1 VQIDLATDRDND
13 LQAILPMNAVRNDI
27 RNVAIIAHVDHGKT
41 TLVDALLRQSGNFR
55 DSQVQ
60 QDTLLDSNPLER
72 ERGITILS
80 KNVAINYVDPVT
92 NLVTKINLIDTPG
105 HADFGGEV
113 ERVLSMADGVF
124 LLVDA
129 AEGAMPQTRFVLK
142 KAFQHEL
149 RPIVVINKIDRP
161 DARADEVLNEVFDL
175 FVELG
180 ADDET
185 LDFPVLYASGRQG
198 IASWSMEEKGT
209 TITPVFEALLKHV
222 PAPHGDPDKPLQ
234 IQISTIAYNDYVGRI
249 GIGRIYNGV
258 VKTGQQVIIVRRDGE
273 KIKSKVQQ
281 VQLFEGLGRANAE
294 EARAGDIVALVG
306 LESVDISDSICD
318 PLNPQPL
325 EATEIEP
332 PTLTMM
338 FSVND
343 SPFCGREGK
352 YVTSRNLRDRLF
364 KELESNVALKVEET
378 ADKDAVKVSGR
389 GLLHLGILIETMRRE
404 GYELSISKPHVVMH
418 KDKETGQLLEP
429 IEYLVVDVPEKNMGG
444 VMELVGNRKG
454 EMVRMDN
461 RAGQVHLEFTIP
473 ARGLIGL
480 RTRMLTATQG
490 TAVMHHNFHE
500 YAPARGEVPS
510 RGNGVMVSM
519 STGAVNAFALNN
531 LQERGVMFVS
541 PTDPVYEGQIVAEN
555 SRDNDMTVNP
565 TTAKKL
571 SNMRTT
577 SSDENIIL
585 KPPRKMTLEQ
595 ALEYIEDDELVE
607 ATPQSIRLR
616 KAQLTESARK
626 KATKK
631 AVTEMV
637 EV

>member
-1 VQIDLATDRDND
+1 
-13 LQAILPMNAVRNDI
+13 MNKVRNDI

-55 DSQVQ
+55 ESQVS

-72 ERGITILS
+72 ERGITILA
-80 KNVAINYVDPVT
+80 KNVAIKYLDPLTGVT
-92 NLVTKINLIDTPG
+92 NKINLIDTPG

-161 DARADEVLNEVFDL
+161 DQRAHAVLDEVFDL

-185 LDFPVLYASGRQG
+185 LDFPVLYASGRAG
-198 IASWSMEEKGT
+198 VASWSLETPGKD
-209 TITPVFEALLKHV
+209 ILPVFEALMKHI
-222 PAPHGDPDKPLQ
+222 PAPHGDADKGLQ
-234 IQISTIAYNDYVGRI
+234 IQINSIQYNDYVGRI
-249 GIGRIYNGV
+249 GIGRIYNGKV
-258 VKTGQQVIIVRRDGE
+258 RTGQQVAIVKRDGE
-273 KIKSKVQQ
+273 IIKSKLQQ
-281 VQLFEGLGRANAE
+281 LQEFEGLGRKNIE
-294 EARAGDIVALVG
+294 EAAAGDIVALIG
-306 LESVDISDSICD
+306 LESVDIGDSICD
-318 PLNPQPL
+318 PTNPEPL
-325 EATEIEP
+325 QAQDVEP
-332 PTLTMM
+332 PTLVMM

-343 SPFCGREGK
+343 SPFVGKEGK
-352 YVTSRNLRDRLF
+352 YVTSRNLRERLF
-364 KELESNVALKVEET
+364 KELESNVALKVEE
-378 ADKDAVKVSGR
+378 AGNKDAFKVSGR
-389 GLLHLGILIETMRRE
+389 GLLHLGILIENMRRE
-404 GYELSISKPHVVMH
+404 GYELSISKPQVIMR
-418 KDKETGQLLEP
+418 KDKETGEVTEP

-454 EMVRMDN
+454 ELVRMDN
-461 RAGQVHLEFTIP
+461 REGQVHLEFTIP

-490 TAVMHHNFHE
+490 TAIMHHNFHE
-500 YAPARGEVPS
+500 YAPS
-510 RGNGVMVSM
+510 RGDVPGRANGVMISM
-519 STGAVNAFALNN
+519 TAGSSNAYAMNT
-531 LQERGVMFVS
+531 LQDRANFFIGHGEA
-541 PTDPVYEGQIVAEN
+541 VYEGMIVAEN
-555 SRDNDMTVNP
+555 ARDNDLTVNP

-577 SSDENIIL
+577 GSDENIML

-595 ALEYIEDDELVE
+595 ALEYIEEDELVE
-607 ATPQSIRLR
+607 VTPTSIRLR
-616 KAQLTESARK
+616 KKYLTENERK
-626 KATKK
+626 KAGRPKPLEP
-631 AVTEMV
+631 TEA
-637 EV
+637 

>member
-1 VQIDLATDRDND
+1 
-13 LQAILPMNAVRNDI
+13 MNTVRNDI

-55 DSQVQ
+55 DSQVA

-72 ERGITILS
+72 ERGITILA
-80 KNVAINYVDPVT
+80 KNVAISHTDPLTGQTV
-92 NLVTKINLIDTPG
+92 KINLIDTPG

-129 AEGAMPQTRFVLK
+129 AEGPMPQTRFVLK

-149 RPIVVINKIDRP
+149 RPIVVINKIDRA
-161 DARADEVLNEVFDL
+161 DARADQVLNEVFDL

-185 LDFPVLYASGRQG
+185 LDFPVLYASGRAG
-198 IASWSMEEKGT
+198 TASWKLEEPGT
-209 TITPVFEALLKHV
+209 DIKPVFEALLKHV
-222 PAPHGDPDKPLQ
+222 PAPHGDADKTLQ
-234 IQISTIAYNDYVGRI
+234 IRISSILYNDYVGRI
-249 GIGRIYNGV
+249 GVGRIYNGRI
-258 VKTGQQVIIVRRDGE
+258 KSGQQISIVKRDGE
-273 KIKSKVQQ
+273 IVKSKAQQ
-281 VQLFEGLGRANAE
+281 VQVFDGLGRKTVD
-294 EARAGDIVALVG
+294 EAAAGDIVALIG
-306 LESVDISDSICD
+306 LDAVDIADSICD
-318 PLNPQPL
+318 FLNPQPL
-325 EATEIEP
+325 EATDIEP

-343 SPFCGREGK
+343 SPFAGREGK
-352 YVTSRNLRDRLF
+352 YVTSRNLRERLM

-378 ADKDAVKVSGR
+378 DNKDAFKVSGR
-389 GLLHLGILIETMRRE
+389 GLLHLGILIENMRRE
-404 GYELSISKPHVVMH
+404 GYELSISKPQVIMRRN
-418 KDKETGQLLEP
+418 DDGTLLEP

-454 EMVRMDN
+454 ELVRMDN

-490 TAVMHHNFHE
+490 QAIMHHNFHE
-500 YAPARGEVPS
+500 YAPARGDVPG
-510 RGNGVMVSM
+510 RANGVMISI
-519 STGAVNAFALNN
+519 TGGNSNAYAMNN
-531 LQERGVMFVS
+531 LQERASFFIE
-541 PTDPVYEGQIVAEN
+541 PAEPVYEGQIVAEN
-555 SRDNDMTVNP
+555 ARDNDLTVNP

-571 SNMRTT
+571 TNMRTT
-577 SSDENIIL
+577 GSDENIIL
-585 KPPRKMTLEQ
+585 KPARKMTLEQ

-607 ATPQSIRLR
+607 ATPNSIRLR
-616 KAQLTESARK
+616 KKLLTEAARK
-626 KATKK
+626 KAGRAK
-631 AVTEMV
+631 AAV
-637 EV
+637 EVVEV